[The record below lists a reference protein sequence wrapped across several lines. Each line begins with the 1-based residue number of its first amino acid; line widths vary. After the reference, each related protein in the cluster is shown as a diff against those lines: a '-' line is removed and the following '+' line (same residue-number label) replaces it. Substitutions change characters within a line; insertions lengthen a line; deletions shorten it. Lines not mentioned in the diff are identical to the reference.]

1 MFSLIFTSPNYFMLS
16 TTSSSFI
23 NDNDTDIENIDID
36 DHIEKVSI
44 NKYDTSLK
52 LSQLHQKQI
61 IGISA
66 TAADSEDCEDFDIK
80 DGSRLAWA
88 EWRDD
93 PTFVNVSDTLY
104 PHVDNNP
111 L

>member
-1 MFSLIFTSPNYFMLS
+1 MLS

-44 NKYDTSLK
+44 NMYGTFL
-52 LSQLHQKQI
+52 LPQLYRKQI
-61 IGISA
+61 IGISES
-66 TAADSEDCEDFDIK
+66 AADSEDCEDSDIK
-80 DGSRLAWA
+80 DGSRLALA

-93 PTFVNVSDTLY
+93 PTFVNVSDTLCH
-104 PHVDNNP
+104 HVDNNP

>member
-1 MFSLIFTSPNYFMLS
+1 MLS

-44 NKYDTSLK
+44 NMYGTSLK
-52 LSQLHQKQI
+52 LPQLYQKQI

-66 TAADSEDCEDFDIK
+66 PAADSEDCEHFDIK

-93 PTFVNVSDTLY
+93 PTFVNVSDTLCH
-104 PHVDNNP
+104 HVDNNP